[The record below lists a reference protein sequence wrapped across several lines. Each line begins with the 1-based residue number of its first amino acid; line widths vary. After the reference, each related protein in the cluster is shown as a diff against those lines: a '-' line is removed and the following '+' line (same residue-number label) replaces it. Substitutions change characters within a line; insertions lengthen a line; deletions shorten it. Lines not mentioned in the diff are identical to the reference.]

1 MTRNEGEMTTTATKP
16 QQRRLYSIPEAQ
28 EQLGGIGRTTLY
40 LLSKEGQLQ
49 LVKIGA
55 RTFVTHES
63 LEKYV
68 QALAL
73 GK

>member
-1 MTRNEGEMTTTATKP
+1 MTRNEGEMTTTETKP
-16 QQRRLYSIPEAQ
+16 PKRRLYSIPEAQ

-40 LLSKEGQLQ
+40 LLAKDGQLQ

-63 LEKYV
+63 LDQYV
-68 QALAL
+68 QTLAL
-73 GK
+73 GD

>member
-1 MTRNEGEMTTTATKP
+1 MTRNEGEMTTTETKP

-40 LLSKEGQLQ
+40 LLAKEGQLQ

-55 RTFVTHES
+55 RTFVTHDS
-63 LEKYV
+63 LEEYV

-73 GK
+73 GE